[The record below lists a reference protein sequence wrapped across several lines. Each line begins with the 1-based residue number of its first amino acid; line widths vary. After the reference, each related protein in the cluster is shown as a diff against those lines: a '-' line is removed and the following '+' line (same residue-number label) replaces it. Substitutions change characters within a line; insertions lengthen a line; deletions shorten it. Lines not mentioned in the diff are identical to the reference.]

1 MSTTDPMNSNDP
13 DAIRAEIERTRS
25 NLSTDVDTL
34 AAKVDPRIAARKT
47 TDKLKDRANSAK
59 EAVMGSASS
68 TKSSLMGSSS
78 GTSSSGGGTTSA
90 VSGKLSD
97 ATSSVQGGVS
107 SLQGKASQAP
117 SAAIQRTQGN
127 PLAAGLVAFGLG
139 WLFSSVAP
147 ATKVEERAA
156 EQLAD
161 QAQQLKEPV
170 TQHAKSLAQEVGDN
184 LKGTAQEAAESV

>member
-1 MSTTDPMNSNDP
+1 
-13 DAIRAEIERTRS
+13 
-25 NLSTDVDTL
+25 VQ
-34 AAKVDPRIAARKT
+34 
-47 TDKLKDRANSAK
+47 
-59 EAVMGSASS
+59 
-68 TKSSLMGSSS
+68 
-78 GTSSSGGGTTSA
+78 
-90 VSGKLSD
+90 GKLGD

-107 SLQGKASQAP
+107 SLQSKASQAP
-117 SAAIQRTQGN
+117 GAAIQRTQGN

-170 TQHAKSLAQEVGDN
+170 TAHAKSLAQEVGDN
-184 LKGTAQEAAESV
+184 LKGTAQEAAESVQTSAQLAAESVKSEAQSSTESVKGKAQGSAENVRSETSSS